1 MKNVIHYQK
10 SNIVIVK
17 TDHYNVI
24 FKYYNGNTILVDELV
39 TCEDF
44 RLFVTI
50 SSTRIVNFVSPTSKT
65 NTKNYF
71 IDLHNN
77 ICLYKN
83 GIFTLH
89 EAIHF
94 YVIAGNIRI
103 EKIKC
108 SLGVKMKNMYIFKKN
123 NIIIYQYNHSVILKY
138 NESFLEQLQKRN

>member
-103 EKIKC
+103 EK
-108 SLGVKMKNMYIFKKN
+108 LNVRLE
-123 NIIIYQYNHSVILKY
+123 LK
-138 NESFLEQLQKRN
+138 